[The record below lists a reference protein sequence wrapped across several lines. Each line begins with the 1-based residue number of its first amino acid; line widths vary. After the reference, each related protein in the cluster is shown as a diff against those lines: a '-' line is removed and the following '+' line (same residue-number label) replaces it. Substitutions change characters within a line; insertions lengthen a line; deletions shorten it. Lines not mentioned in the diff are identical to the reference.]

1 MISMFDF
8 VKLSNLINFVNLA
21 ISRPTELTEPQ
32 ISKTHGATVQGYGA
46 VGLDQLDGFQA
57 PFEDTSGSTSLLNM
71 FFFIFRYDI

>member
-8 VKLSNLINFVNLA
+8 VKLSNLIKFVNLA
-21 ISRPTELTEPQ
+21 ISRPTEPQ
-32 ISKTHGATVQGYGA
+32 ISKTHGAMVQGYGA